1 MLTTIAGVRR
11 SPAFRA
17 RRQAQEAPR
26 DYTDEAMI
34 PIRDRLP
41 TRRLPVVNYL
51 LIATNI
57 VVFLLELSASS
68 SARAAHFLLQTYGL
82 VPVEL
87 VTEPSQN
94 LFTVFTSM
102 FMHDPTGWL
111 HLGGNMLFLWIFGDN
126 VEDALGHLRY
136 LAFYLLAG
144 IAAAA
149 AQVAIGP
156 FSAVPMVGASGAI
169 AGVLAAYA
177 SLYPRAAITVLN
189 PIPLLWI
196 FFGLFF
202 DLPAWIVIAELF
214 VVNFVNGVSSAAQMT
229 GGAGGVAFFAHLGG
243 FVAGLFL
250 VRLFLREPPRTHEY
264 WHGFQPSRR
273 PHASSTGRRPW
284 DA

>member
-1 MLTTIAGVRR
+1 
-11 SPAFRA
+11 
-17 RRQAQEAPR
+17 
-26 DYTDEAMI
+26 MI
-34 PIRDRLP
+34 PIRDRLRA
-41 TRRLPVVNYL
+41 RRLPLVNYL

-68 SARAAHFLLQTYGL
+68 SARAAHLLLQTYGL
-82 VPVEL
+82 VPVAL
-87 VTEPSQN
+87 VTEPAQS

-126 VEDALGHLRY
+126 VEDALGHVRY

-149 AQVAIGP
+149 AQIAISP

-169 AGVLAAYA
+169 AGVLAAYV

-202 DLPAWIVIAELF
+202 DLPAWLVIAQFFL
-214 VVNFVNGVSSAAQMT
+214 VNLVNGVSSAAQAT

-250 VRLFLREPPRTHEY
+250 VRLFLREPPRSHED
-264 WHGFQPSRR
+264 WHGFQPSGR
-273 PHASSTGRRPW
+273 PRASKTGRRPW

>member
-1 MLTTIAGVRR
+1 
-11 SPAFRA
+11 
-17 RRQAQEAPR
+17 
-26 DYTDEAMI
+26 MI

-51 LIATNI
+51 LIATN
-57 VVFLLELSASS
+57 VLVFLLEQSVISGPRSAQL
-68 SARAAHFLLQTYGL
+68 LLQTYGL
-82 VPVEL
+82 VPVEI
-87 VTEPSQN
+87 VTAPAQN
-94 LFTVFTSM
+94 LVTVFTSM

-144 IAAAA
+144 VAAAA
-149 AQVAIGP
+149 AQIAISPGSP
-156 FSAVPMVGASGAI
+156 VPMVGASGAI

-189 PIPLLWI
+189 PIPILWI

-202 DLPAWIVIAELF
+202 DLPAWIVIAEF
-214 VVNFVNGVSSAAQMT
+214 FIVNLVNGVSSAAQVT
-229 GGAGGVAFFAHLGG
+229 GGGVAFFAHLGG

-250 VRLFLREPPRTHEY
+250 VRLFVREPPRDHERFQ
-264 WHGFQPSRR
+264 GFRPSGR
-273 PHASSTGRRPW
+273 PPAPSPGRRPW

>member
-1 MLTTIAGVRR
+1 
-11 SPAFRA
+11 
-17 RRQAQEAPR
+17 
-26 DYTDEAMI
+26 MI

-41 TRRLPVVNYL
+41 TRSLPVVNYL

-57 VVFLLELSASS
+57 LVFVLEQQAITGPRSAHLLLE
-68 SARAAHFLLQTYGL
+68 TYGL
-82 VPVEL
+82 VPAAIVQAPAENL
-87 VTEPSQN
+87 V
-94 LFTVFTSM
+94 TVFTSM

-126 VEDALGHLRY
+126 VEDALGHVRY

-149 AQVAIGP
+149 AQIAISP
-156 FSAVPMVGASGAI
+156 FSLVPMVGASGAI

-189 PIPLLWI
+189 PIPILWI

-202 DLPAWIVIAELF
+202 DLPAWLVIAEFF
-214 VVNFVNGVSSAAQMT
+214 VVNLVNGVASTAQVA

-250 VRLFLREPPRTHEY
+250 VRVFVQGPPRTHDP
-264 WHGFQPSRR
+264 WRGFR
-273 PHASSTGRRPW
+273 PPPRPPAAETGRRPW